1 MSLLEPKTIE
11 EDILYFLRS
20 GSRSTHE
27 LLAAVDREES
37 GITKQ
42 GFYAALRRLKTDE
55 VVVVHKRIVSL
66 NAAWVRK
73 MQKLVDAIASVYVPA
88 SESVDILSLSEK
100 ESVSF
105 SFSNTRHLD
114 VFWGHTQSV
123 LVARTP
129 ISEPLYS
136 YDPHYWFYLAR
147 EKTER
152 ALVEDITQSG
162 RQFLMTAGGT
172 NYLDSYT
179 KRDFA
184 DDLRQYHQERLFPN
198 ASYYVVVIGDF
209 ITEVHLDPG
218 VTERVEKMYNSTS
231 SFDESVRKN
240 LERLLLIR
248 AKHKLKIT
256 RNARKARE
264 LKSKLGKNF
273 YVKK

>member
-11 EDILYFLRS
+11 EDILYFLRT

-27 LLAAVDREES
+27 LLVAIDRKES
-37 GITKQ
+37 GVTKQ
-42 GFYAALRRLKTDE
+42 GFYAALRRLKADE
-55 VVVVHKRIVSL
+55 VVVVHKSTVSL
-66 NAAWVRK
+66 NAAWVRR
-73 MQKLVDAIASVYVPA
+73 MQKLVDTVASVYVPA
-88 SESVDILSLSEK
+88 AESIGVLSLSEK

-129 ISEPLYS
+129 VSEPVYS
-136 YDPHYWFYLAR
+136 YDPHYWFYIAR
-147 EKTER
+147 KKTER
-152 ALVEDITQSG
+152 ALVEDIVQSG
-162 RQFLMTAGGT
+162 RQFLMTVGGT
-172 NYLDSYT
+172 HYLDSYI

-184 DDLRQYHQERLFPN
+184 DDLRQYHQEQLFSN
-198 ASYYVVVIGDF
+198 TSYYVVVIGDF
-209 ITEVHLDPG
+209 ITEVRLDHR
-218 VTERVEKMYNSTS
+218 VSERIEKIYESATLH
-231 SFDESVRKN
+231 DESTRKN

-248 AKHKLKIT
+248 AKHRLKIT